1 VSERK
6 RLEAQLQQSQKM
18 ETVGRLA
25 GGLAHDFNN
34 LLTVILGNAELVL
47 DGGGGKEGVQ
57 DIVSAAERAAALTRQ
72 LLAFSRKQVLEMKVV
87 NLNGVVSSVEKML
100 RRLLDDEQAGSVAI
114 VGLSLGGM
122 IAQAFAL
129 RWPDRVRALVLA
141 NSMSRVA
148 PPMRAAWLQRRQ
160 AARAQGMA
168 SQVWPTLQRW
178 FRPEFVK
185 TSPLMMQWVGSMIA
199 SVDVGGYLTAISAI
213 QGLDYLD
220 RLTEIRVPTLVVTG
234 SDDVMVSPAVA
245 AEMAARIPNGE
256 LQVIQSAAH
265 LSNIEQSVV
274 FTETVGA
281 FLSYALSAEAET
293 EPVLRSTP

>member
-1 VSERK
+1 MSQMRSRWHVIRAGNRESPPLVLLHSIATSSALWTLQIPAWSERF
-6 RLEAQLQQSQKM
+6 RLIVPDLP
-18 ETVGRLA
+18 GH
-25 GGLAHDFNN
+25 GLSPVDESIDS
-34 LLTVILGNAELVL
+34 LDLYAE
-47 DGGGGKEGVQ
+47 E
-57 DIVSAAERAAALTRQ
+57 
-72 LLAFSRKQVLEMKVV
+72 
-87 NLNGVVSSVEKML
+87 L

-148 PPMRAAWLQRRQ
+148 PPIRAAWLQRRQ

-178 FRPEFVK
+178 FRPEFIK

-234 SDDVMVSPAVA
+234 SDDVMVSPVVA

-265 LSNIEQSVV
+265 LSNIEQSVA